1 MKLLL
6 RSKDLDHFYLPWQR
20 LNHIYEDHA
29 KQYDDGATQKD
40 CATRF
45 IFPNRPLMQSYN
57 ILRKKD
63 GLALLFLPKKEN
75 CFGRKRYPI
84 SNRQSILLLQPWPIF
99 GKNIQTIA
107 SKVSSPA
114 KAMYKK
120 EIDIMSKVWIITDA
134 VKGIGRA
141 ITEKDDTFTGTCL
154 ICISHRRMPFKSD
167 DVRRTAVAHRPH
179 FPSLL

>member
-75 CFGRKRYPI
+75 CFSRKRYPI

-107 SKVSSPA
+107 SKVSSLA

-120 EIDIMSKVWIITDA
+120 KN
-134 VKGIGRA
+134 
-141 ITEKDDTFTGTCL
+141 
-154 ICISHRRMPFKSD
+154 
-167 DVRRTAVAHRPH
+167 
-179 FPSLL
+179 

>member
-63 GLALLFLPKKEN
+63 SLALLFLP
-75 CFGRKRYPI
+75 
-84 SNRQSILLLQPWPIF
+84 SILLLQPWPIF

-141 ITEKDDTFTGTCL
+141 ITEKDGTFTGTCL

-167 DVRRTAVAHRPH
+167 DVHRTAVAHRPH